1 MHQTDNYFQTGVALK
16 EANTVIIATHGR
28 GGSPEDIASLA
39 QMFADER
46 TCILAPRATN
56 HTWYPYSFMAPRV
69 QNEPW
74 LSSAV
79 RAVQDIIAMAAQHVG
94 SENII
99 LLGFSQGACLTSEVA
114 ALNAQKYKKIIIFT
128 GGVIGEKFEP
138 NVYSGDFAGT
148 PVYISNSDN
157 DPHVPLTR
165 TEETIALYKT
175 LGATVTSHIFPN
187 RPHTVTKSEIE
198 GARNRE

>member
-1 MHQTDNYFQTGVALK
+1 MHQTDNYFQTGIALN
-16 EANTVIIATHGR
+16 EASTVIIATHGR
-28 GGSPEDIASLA
+28 GGSPEDMASLA

-56 HTWYPYSFMAPRV
+56 HTWYPYSFMAPRAN
-69 QNEPW
+69 NEPW

-79 RAVQDIIAMAAQHVG
+79 GAVQDIIAMAARHVG

-165 TEETIALYKT
+165 TEETIELYKK
-175 LGATVTSHIFPN
+175 LGANVTAHIFPN
-187 RPHTVTKSEIE
+187 RPHTVTKEE
-198 GARNRE
+198 VEEARGK